1 MKKCVLG
8 DYILDMASGPFG
20 SNLKVECFVPSGFP
34 IIDGANLYG
43 VRVTDNVTKFVTEA
57 KAHSLSRSIAK
68 RHDVIVTISGTLG
81 QVAYIPSDSLYE
93 EYLCSQ
99 RQFRVTF
106 DESKIDVEYLVN
118 LLHTDYG
125 QKKILSFAN
134 YVGVPALSQPLPN
147 FRRIELELPDIE
159 KQHKVAKIIS
169 TIDRKIALNRKRI
182 ATLEAMAKEIYDYWF
197 VQFDFPDAHGRP
209 YKSSGGAM
217 VYNPDLKREIPK
229 GWEVR
234 PLGDIAEVVNGATP
248 STANPR
254 NYDGD
259 VVWITPKDLSDQR
272 SKFTYGGSRTISR
285 QGYDSCST
293 HMLPRGSILMS
304 SRAPIGLLS
313 IAAVDLCTNQGF
325 KSFVPK
331 EIDDNLYLYYYLK
344 EHMAQIE
351 AMGSG
356 TTFKEVS
363 RESMIS
369 FPIPY
374 VSDREVYASFVVSAK
389 LIFNQQELLGKEL
402 ARLSVL
408 RDFLLPVLIQFFLP
422 LGAPLYPVAIISSF
436 LTITAPHFL
445 LKQVAL
451 LLTSSAISK

>member
-20 SNLKVECFVPSGFP
+20 SNLKVECFVSSGFP

-43 VRVTDNVTKFVTEA
+43 VRVTDNVTKFVTEE
-57 KAHSLSRSIAK
+57 KARSLSRSIAK

-147 FRRIELELPDIE
+147 FRRIELELPAIE
-159 KQHKVAKIIS
+159 KQHEIANIIS

-229 GWEVR
+229 GWEVKALGKLMKTNASSYSDRTLPSRIKYIDISAVSNGVISSKTEYDRDSAPGRARRIANRGDTIWSSVR
-234 PLGDIAEVVNGATP
+234 PNLKAYALVLNPQEDDVFSTGFTVLSPVDVPYGFLYFTVTAEAYVSYLV
-248 STANPR
+248 
-254 NYDGD
+254 
-259 VVWITPKDLSDQR
+259 
-272 SKFTYGGSRTISR
+272 
-285 QGYDSCST
+285 
-293 HMLPRGSILMS
+293 
-304 SRAPIGLLS
+304 SRAGNSAYPAVLPSAFGEYEIAVPPRDLL
-313 IAAVDLCTNQGF
+313 
-325 KSFVPK
+325 
-331 EIDDNLYLYYYLK
+331 
-344 EHMAQIE
+344 
-351 AMGSG
+351 
-356 TTFKEVS
+356 
-363 RESMIS
+363 
-369 FPIPY
+369 
-374 VSDREVYASFVVSAK
+374 DRFACQTEGMF
-389 LIFNQQELLGKEL
+389 ELRQNCFDETQS
-402 ARLSVL
+402 LSSL
-408 RDFLLPVLIQFFLP
+408 RDFLLP
-422 LGAPLYPVAIISSF
+422 
-436 LTITAPHFL
+436 L
-445 LKQVAL
+445 LMNGQV
-451 LLTSSAISK
+451 KVG

>member
-1 MKKCVLG
+1 MTKCVLG

-43 VRVTDNVTKFVTEA
+43 VRVTDNVTKFVTEE
-57 KAHSLSRSIAK
+57 KARSLSRSIAK

-229 GWEVR
+229 GWEVKTV
-234 PLGDIAEVVNGATP
+234 GDIANVVTGKEDASFATDNGMYPFFTCSQKVLKCDEYKFDGKNVLVAGNGEFCVKHYIGKCNAYQRTYVISP
-248 STANPR
+248 SNV
-254 NYDGD
+254 NYWGAVYIEAQRAIDRFKRCSSGSIVKFITMGD
-259 VVWITPKDLSDQR
+259 VRGLIVYCPANIDL
-272 SKFTYGGSRTISR
+272 
-285 QGYDSCST
+285 YD
-293 HMLPRGSILMS
+293 
-304 SRAPIGLLS
+304 PI
-313 IAAVDLCTNQGF
+313 NQCL
-325 KSFVPK
+325 
-331 EIDDNLYLYYYLK
+331 E
-344 EHMAQIE
+344 QIE
-351 AMGSG
+351 NQ
-356 TTFKEVS
+356 E
-363 RESMIS
+363 REI
-369 FPIPY
+369 
-374 VSDREVYASFVVSAK
+374 VELSA
-389 LIFNQQELLGKEL
+389 
-402 ARLSVL
+402 L
-408 RDFLLPVLIQFFLP
+408 RDFLLPVLMN
-422 LGAPLYPVAIISSF
+422 G
-436 LTITAPHFL
+436 
-445 LKQVAL
+445 QV
-451 LLTSSAISK
+451 KMG

>member
-1 MKKCVLG
+1 MKIAEIAYFNPKAGAQIGKLPFINYIDTAAVVDGVLEGVQELQKDYPSRAQRELRNG
-8 DYILDMASGPFG
+8 DILISSVRP
-20 SNLKVECFVPSGFP
+20 NLKHNYFVDIAYDNMVGSTGFIQIRPNNPDIVDAKFLYYFLTAPFNVARYVKIADTSQSAYPSF
-34 IIDGANLYG
+34 N
-43 VRVTDNVTKFVTEA
+43 K
-57 KAHSLSRSIAK
+57 
-68 RHDVIVTISGTLG
+68 DVIEEMDLPGVDITKQRKIG
-81 QVAYIPSDSLYE
+81 SL
-93 EYLCSQ
+93 L
-99 RQFRVTF
+99 
-106 DESKIDVEYLVN
+106 
-118 LLHTDYG
+118 
-125 QKKILSFAN
+125 
-134 YVGVPALSQPLPN
+134 
-147 FRRIELELPDIE
+147 
-159 KQHKVAKIIS
+159 S

-272 SKFTYGGSRTISR
+272 SKFTYGGNRTISR
-285 QGYDSCST
+285 EGYDSCST

-344 EHMAQIE
+344 EHMAQVE

-374 VSDREVYASFVVSAK
+374 VSDRKVYASFVAIAK
-389 LIFNQQELLGKEL
+389 PIFNQQELLGTEL
-402 ARLSVL
+402 ARLSAL
-408 RDFLLPVLIQFFLP
+408 RDFLLPVLMN
-422 LGAPLYPVAIISSF
+422 G
-436 LTITAPHFL
+436 
-445 LKQVAL
+445 QV
-451 LLTSSAISK
+451 KVG

>member
-1 MKKCVLG
+1 MTKCVLG
-8 DYILDMASGPFG
+8 DVA
-20 SNLKVECFVPSGFP
+20 
-34 IIDGANLYG
+34 
-43 VRVTDNVTKFVTEA
+43 
-57 KAHSLSRSIAK
+57 
-68 RHDVIVTISGTLG
+68 DVIISGVDKKTKDGEEKVRLCNYTDVYYNWAITGDKRDGLMEASAKPEEIRKFKIRKGLVALTKDSETRNDIGIPTYIADDFEDVILG
-81 QVAYIPSDSLYE
+81 YHCALITPHDKQLDGK
-93 EYLCSQ
+93 YL
-99 RQFRVTF
+99 
-106 DESKIDVEYLVN
+106 N
-118 LLHTDYG
+118 ALLRTKYA
-125 QKKILSFAN
+125 KEFFAN
-134 YVGVPALSQPLPN
+134 NAGGSGQRYYLSDTS
-147 FRRIELELPDIE
+147 IKELPLFLPDFAEQKRIG
-159 KQHKVAKIIS
+159 KFLSA
-169 TIDRKIALNRKRI
+169 IDRKIALNRKRI

-229 GWEVR
+229 GWEVKS
-234 PLGDIAEVVNGATP
+234 LGEIAEVVNGATP

-285 QGYDSCST
+285 EGYDSCST

-344 EHMAQIE
+344 EHMAQVE

-369 FPIPY
+369 FSIPY
-374 VSDREVYASFVVSAK
+374 VSDRKVYASFVAIAK
-389 LIFNQQELLGKEL
+389 PIFNQQELLGTEL
-402 ARLSVL
+402 ARLSAL
-408 RDFLLPVLIQFFLP
+408 RDILLPVLMNGQGCI
-422 LGAPLYPVAIISSF
+422 GDG
-436 LTITAPHFL
+436 T
-445 LKQVAL
+445 
-451 LLTSSAISK
+451 